1 MGCINFR
8 VGGAILLFGKHFE
21 ENCMKM
27 KKNWTQ
33 RRVRILSILYL
44 DPLVQF
50 KIFIIFNEN
59 SNGMLNL
66 VHLKLHFQCK
76 TRSTFAYHMTVTLQ
90 V

>member
-1 MGCINFR
+1 MGRTNFR
-8 VGGAILLFGKHFE
+8 IGGANLLFGKHFE

-27 KKNWTQ
+27 KKNWTP

-59 SNGMLNL
+59 SDGMLNL
-66 VHLKLHFQCK
+66 VHLKLHFNVKQEAHLLI
-76 TRSTFAYHMTVTLQ
+76 T
-90 V
+90 